1 MLRFWILSLLFAG
14 FGQLPGQVMLTGKVG
29 DESGAPIE
37 AVTVYI
43 HETGQSAM
51 TNQQGEFEFTSLKAG
66 SYHIHLQ
73 RIGFA
78 AADKSFRISNQVPVH
93 LLITMQSSHVEL
105 SQAVV
110 EESLLKRSQAE
121 NSQSTHMLGAEDF
134 LKRGDFSLVKML
146 EQIPGVSSMNTG
158 TGISKPV
165 IRGMSFNRVIVAEN
179 GIKQEGQQWGGDH
192 GLEIDQFGV
201 ERVEVVKGPASL
213 LYGSDG
219 IGGVINIRPAQMPEL
234 NSVKSSILL
243 TARSV
248 NDFTGASFAG
258 AINKNNRF
266 FRFRISTQ
274 DYGDFRVPASQFVYN
289 TYVLDIVNNRLKN
302 TAGAERNFTL
312 SGGFSGKSGFSTLT
326 FSKYDLHAGLFAGA
340 HGIPRSYE
348 LKDDGNSRNID
359 LPKQRVEHYKLL
371 SNSAILLGKNW
382 LEIDLGYQYNHR
394 REFSLPH
401 AHGKGPQPSGNLELE
416 FMLSTYSANL
426 RYHLENAGPIRWIV
440 GLQSQLGVNDIG
452 GYQFLI
458 PRFKQ
463 FSSGAFVFG
472 KYEVSKKIY
481 LNGGLRYDYGNVITR
496 KYLEPVYADS
506 VTISNYIT
514 RSPDLDRSFGNFSS
528 SLGFSWFPAKSI
540 NLKLN
545 VARSF
550 RMPTAQELTA
560 NGVHHGS
567 FRHEMGDS
575 SLSTE
580 HGYQSDFSLSFENKR
595 TLIRITPYL
604 NYYRNYI
611 FLDPTAQFSLLPDA
625 GLIYQF
631 NQADAIHT
639 GVELETDYHFS
650 SRFHTGLSGQF
661 VYAYNLETN
670 YSLPFI
676 PPGKLNIDLGY
687 DFEISNSLFSELS
700 IGSQVQLVADQFEV
714 ARNEPGTPGFAL
726 LNVFSSFQLKL
737 GKLQTNWVF
746 NVQNVLNTKYFAHLN
761 RYRILNLPEPGR
773 NFILTLQIPLNH
785 HLSVNK

>member
-1 MLRFWILSLLFAG
+1 MLRFWILSFILAG
-14 FGQLPGQVMLTGKVG
+14 FSQLPGQVMLTGKVG

-43 HETGQSAM
+43 HETGQSAI
-51 TNQQGEFEFTSLKAG
+51 TNQQGEFEFKSLQAG

-78 AADKSFRISNQVPVH
+78 AADKSFLINNQAPVH

-121 NSQSTHMLGAEDF
+121 NSQSTHMIGAEDF

-165 IRGMSFNRVIVAEN
+165 IRGMSFNRVVVAEN
-179 GIKQEGQQWGGDH
+179 GIRQEGQQWGGDH

-201 ERVEVVKGPASL
+201 ERVEIVKGPASL

-219 IGGVINIRPAQMPEL
+219 IGGGINIRPAPIPEL
-234 NSVKSSILL
+234 NSVKTSVLL

-248 NDFTGASFAG
+248 NDFIGSSFSG

-274 DYGDFRVPASQFVYN
+274 DYGDFKVPASQFVYN

-312 SGGFSGKSGFSTLT
+312 SGGLSGKAGFSTLT

-382 LEIDLGYQYNHR
+382 LEIDLGYQFNHR

-401 AHGKGPQPSGNLELE
+401 AHGKGPQPAGNLELE
-416 FMLSTYSANL
+416 FMLNTYSANL
-426 RYHLENAGPIRWIV
+426 RYHLENAGPVRWV
-440 GLQSQLGVNDIG
+440 FGLQSQLGVNEIG

-458 PRFKQ
+458 PRFRQ

-472 KYEVSKKIY
+472 KYEISEKFY
-481 LNGGLRYDYGNVITR
+481 LNGGLRYDYGKVITL

-506 VTISNYIT
+506 ITISNYIT

-528 SLGFSWFPAKSI
+528 SFGFSWFPAKSF

-580 HGYQSDFSLSFENKR
+580 HGYQSDFSISFENKR
-595 TLIRITPYL
+595 TLVRITPYL

-639 GVELETDYHFS
+639 GLELETDYHFS

-661 VYAYNLETN
+661 VYAYNIENN

-676 PPGKLNIDLGY
+676 PPGRLNVDIGY
-687 DFEISNSLFSELS
+687 DFEKSNRLISDIS

-714 ARNEPGTPGFAL
+714 ARNEPGTNGFAL

-737 GKLQTNWVF
+737 GKLRTNWVF
-746 NVQNVLNTKYFAHLN
+746 NIQNVLNTKYYAHLN
-761 RYRILNLPEPGR
+761 RYRMLNLPEPGR
-773 NFILTLQIPLNH
+773 NFLLTLQIPFDH
-785 HLSVNK
+785 RLSVNK